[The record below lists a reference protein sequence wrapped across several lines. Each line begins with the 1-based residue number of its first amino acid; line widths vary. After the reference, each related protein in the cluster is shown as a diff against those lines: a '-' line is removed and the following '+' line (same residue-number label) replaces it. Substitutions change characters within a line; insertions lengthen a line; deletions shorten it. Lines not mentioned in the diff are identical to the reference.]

1 MKIVTYNIQYGIGL
15 DGRFDLKRI
24 ADAVRGADIIAL
36 QEVTRNNPQN
46 GGRDLVSGIRE
57 LLPDY
62 FAFFGAPYAADMGS
76 RIEDGRAVETWFE
89 FGNMILSRMPIQA
102 TRNLLLPRRRS
113 YGKLNLQR
121 GALEALIDTPF
132 GPMRFY
138 SVHLDHTSPDE
149 RMDQIRFLMA
159 RVLSYPLEGGA
170 LSGTEEMGMPEPPHP
185 EAFVILGDF
194 NMLPGSPE
202 YATIAGTPDHE
213 YGLVSRIGNPVDA
226 VTQFQHCDIDT
237 TTWLDPAKPQDASRH
252 MRLDYGFVSAGIAH
266 HITSAWVDRHA
277 KGSDHLPLW
286 LEFGETGE
294 TGLSDMSG

>member
-89 FGNMILSRMPIQA
+89 FGNMILSRTPIQA
-102 TRNLLLPRRRS
+102 TRSLLLPRRRS

-132 GPMRFY
+132 GPVRFY
-138 SVHLDHTSPDE
+138 SVHLDHTRPDE
-149 RMDQIRFLMA
+149 RMDQIRFLLGRA
-159 RVLSYPLEGGA
+159 LGYPLEGGA
-170 LSGTEEMGMPEPPHP
+170 VSGVDEIGFPEPPHP
-185 EAFVILGDF
+185 EAFILLGDF
-194 NMLPGSPE
+194 NMIPGSPE
-202 YATIAGTPDHE
+202 YLAMTGMPDDEHGMPWRAT
-213 YGLVSRIGNPVDA
+213 NPVDA
-226 VTQFQHCDIDT
+226 ARHAGSAGGETFTWID
-237 TTWLDPAKPQDASRH
+237 PRHPEDASR
-252 MRLDYGFVSAGIAH
+252 RRRIDYGFVSAGMAGRIV
-266 HITSAWVDRHA
+266 SVRVDHGA
-277 KGSDHLPLW
+277 KGSDHLPVW
-286 LEFGETGE
+286 FELE
-294 TGLSDMSG
+294 